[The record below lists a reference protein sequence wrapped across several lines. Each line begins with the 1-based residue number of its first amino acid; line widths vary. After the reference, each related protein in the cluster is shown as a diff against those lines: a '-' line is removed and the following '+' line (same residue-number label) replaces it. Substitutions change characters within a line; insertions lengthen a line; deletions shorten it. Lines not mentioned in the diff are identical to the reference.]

1 MQKQFF
7 LSAPVVFVSFSACYT
22 LPSGSPKL
30 HDLKEAPDVS
40 GWSPYRQSL
49 CKNAGPQNTAAEV
62 ELHRQCFPSLRQ
74 FAGRR
79 STTPEITRLLTTSTF
94 TLTGCGLHCRQA
106 LLPRDRKTAPETQ
119 RLNIAPVPARHFIRA
134 EWESDA
140 RSLFDLRQ
148 KTHLRQL
155 IAGF

>member
-1 MQKQFF
+1 M
-7 LSAPVVFVSFSACYT
+7 
-22 LPSGSPKL
+22 L

-49 CKNAGPQNTAAEV
+49 CKNAGPQDTAAEV

-79 STTPEITRLLTTSTF
+79 STTPEITRLLITSAF

-106 LLPRDRKTAPETQ
+106 LLPRGRKTAPETQ
-119 RLNIAPVPARHFIRA
+119 RFNTAPVPERHFNRA
-134 EWESDA
+134 KRESDA
-140 RSLFDLRQ
+140 RSLFDPRQ
-148 KTHLRQL
+148 KNQLRQL
-155 IAGF
+155 MAGF